1 MKPEREAEFAI
12 VRAAVQATND
22 QKLIYDHYKRETNKE
37 SCTEEDYIKLG
48 EAKEAWKQAGLHS
61 QQMFS
66 LYNISE
72 LTAVNHK

>member
-1 MKPEREAEFAI
+1 MKPQREAEFAI

-22 QKLIYDHYKRETNKE
+22 QKLVYDHYKRITATDEA
-37 SCTEEDYIKLG
+37 TEEDYIKLG
-48 EAKEAWKQAGLHS
+48 EAKEAWKQAGLNS

-72 LTAVNHK
+72 LTAINHK